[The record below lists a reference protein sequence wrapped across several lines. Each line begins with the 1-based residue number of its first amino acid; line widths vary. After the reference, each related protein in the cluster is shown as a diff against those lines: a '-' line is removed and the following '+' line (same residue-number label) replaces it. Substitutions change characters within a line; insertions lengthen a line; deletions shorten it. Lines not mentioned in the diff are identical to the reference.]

1 MSHWQWLA
9 SGLALVLACV
19 SPSVAQETEAE
30 RLLKKLLAPPQL
42 QTEAG
47 FTAKLLVPPG
57 QLYDPLF
64 MRPQGKAVW
73 LNDDGGEENDKGSRL
88 LSLDTGGK
96 ITILAG
102 LGKLLPVTSFDVA
115 PEGFGAFAGQIF
127 TLAQAKVKVE
137 GAFANH
143 IIQKVDPQQQYTASV
158 FCPVPSAG
166 TANKGV
172 SGAGVD
178 ARFGPAGSPFANK
191 FYALT
196 AFNNTIYQV
205 TVDGQCTPFV
215 TLDAQ
220 VGAPL
225 GLTFPTDGKSML
237 VSVSRGGVADMTKG
251 GAIVRI
257 SPEGKV
263 EDKPVA
269 TASTALS
276 GMDFAP
282 EGFGSHAGQL
292 FVAELGTMQAPVPMT
307 QALPADGKLHR
318 VTPEGQLQLVASGFI
333 NPLGVHFIDKK
344 LWVTDVNGDFI
355 GGMRE
360 LPDGFIVE
368 ISAAVDDARIVTQ

>member
-1 MSHWQWLA
+1 M
-9 SGLALVLACV
+9 CV
-19 SPSVAQETEAE
+19 SSSSAEETEAD
-30 RLLKKLLAPPQL
+30 RLIKKLLAPPTI

-47 FTAKLLVPPG
+47 FTAKLLVLPG

-64 MRPQGKAVW
+64 MRPQGGVVW

-88 LSLDTGGK
+88 LSLSTQGK
-96 ITILAG
+96 ISVLAG

-115 PEGFGAFAGQIF
+115 PESFGSFGGQIF
-127 TLAQAKVKVE
+127 TLAQAKVKVD

-143 IIQKVDPQQQYTASV
+143 IIQRVDPKQQYTASV
-158 FCPVPSAG
+158 FCPVPSSG
-166 TANKGV
+166 TVNKGV

-178 ARFGPAGSPFANK
+178 ARFGPPGSPFANK

-205 TVDGQCTPFV
+205 SADGQCTPFV
-215 TLDAQ
+215 TLDT
-220 VGAPL
+220 APL
-225 GLTFPTDGKSML
+225 GLTFPPDGQSMF
-237 VSVSRGGVADMTKG
+237 VSVSRGGVADMSKG
-251 GAIVRI
+251 GAIVRVL
-257 SPEGKV
+257 PDGKV
-263 EDKPVA
+263 AEKPVV
-269 TASTALS
+269 TAPTALA

-282 EGFGSHAGQL
+282 EGFGTYAGQL
-292 FVAELGTMQAPVPMT
+292 FVAEVGSFQFPVPMT
-307 QALPADGKLHR
+307 QTLPADGKVHR

-333 NPLGVHFIDKK
+333 NPLGVHFIGKV

-368 ISAAVDDARIVTQ
+368 IRAQ

>member
-1 MSHWQWLA
+1 MSHWRWFA
-9 SGLALVLACV
+9 GGLALVLVLV
-19 SPSVAQETEAE
+19 SPSMGQETEAE
-30 RLLKKLLAPPQL
+30 RLIKKLLAPPQI

-47 FTAKLLVPPG
+47 FTAKLLIPPG

-64 MRPQGKAVW
+64 MRPQGKAIW

-115 PEGFGAFAGQIF
+115 PKGFGAFGEQIF

-143 IIQKVDPQQQYTASV
+143 IIQRVDPKQQYTASV

-172 SGAGVD
+172 SGAGVE

-205 TVDGQCTPFV
+205 TADGQCSPFV
-215 TLDAQ
+215 TLEA
-220 VGAPL
+220 APF
-225 GLTFPTDGKSML
+225 GLTFPPDGQSML
-237 VSVSRGGVADMTKG
+237 VSVSRGGVADMSKG
-251 GAIVRI
+251 GAILRV
-257 SPEGKV
+257 SSDGKV
-263 EDKPVA
+263 EENPVV
-269 TASTALS
+269 TAPTALT

-282 EGFGSHAGQL
+282 EGFGAFGGQL
-292 FVAELGTMQAPVPMT
+292 FVVELGTMQIPVPMT
-307 QALPADGKLHR
+307 QTLPADGKLHR
-318 VTPEGQLQLVASGFI
+318 VTPDGQLQLVASGFT

-344 LWVTDVNGDFI
+344 LWVSDVNGDFI

-368 ISAAVDDARIVTQ
+368 ISTR

>member
-1 MSHWQWLA
+1 MSQWRRFA
-9 SGLALVLACV
+9 CGLVLGLMSV
-19 SPSVAQETEAE
+19 SATSAEETEAQ
-30 RLLKKLLAPPQL
+30 RLIKKLLAPPKI

-64 MRPQGKAVW
+64 MRPQGETVW
-73 LNDDGGEENDKGSRL
+73 LNDDGGEESDKGSRL
-88 LSLDTGGK
+88 LALNTRGK

-115 PEGFGAFAGQIF
+115 PEGFGSFGGQIF

-143 IIQKVDPQQQYTASV
+143 IIQRVDPKQQYVASV

-166 TANKGV
+166 TTNRGV

-178 ARFGPAGSPFANK
+178 ARFGPLGSPFANK

-205 TVDGQCTPFV
+205 TADGQCTPFV
-215 TLDAQ
+215 TLDA
-220 VGAPL
+220 APF
-225 GLTFPTDGKSML
+225 GLTFPLDGQSML
-237 VSVSRGGVADMTKG
+237 VSVSRGGVADMSKG
-251 GAIVRI
+251 GAIVRVL
-257 SPEGKV
+257 PDGKV
-263 EDKPVA
+263 EEKPVV
-269 TASTALS
+269 TAPSALT
-276 GMDFAP
+276 GMAFAP
-282 EGFGSHAGQL
+282 EGFGAYAGQL
-292 FVAELGTMQAPVPMT
+292 FVAELGSMQIPVPMT
-307 QALPADGKLHR
+307 QALPADGKVHR
-318 VTPEGQLQLVASGFI
+318 VTPEGQLRLVASGFI
-333 NPLGVHFIDKK
+333 NPLGVHFIGKA

-368 ISAAVDDARIVTQ
+368 ISAR